1 MSVSRNKLRFWFNE
15 NRALFFNSAV
25 YYCKQKPLVS
35 NAMLAPDRLISYER
49 ARLSILFGCSLQLVW
64 VGVTMT
70 YHVQHQ
76 PIHLSAQIT
85 QLPSGLM
92 GGQVENW
99 VELGLTQ
106 IGREVR
112 FQGCILTV
120 RHLSAATRWRFWT
133 LKHCIVLSNLGRR
146 HMFVNSEK
154 TSTSGGVGPVANY
167 RAAGVICEL
176 WPIFISVK
184 AISEL
189 NKSIASVTN
198 AVPCHSLVL

>member
-1 MSVSRNKLRFWFNE
+1 MQW
-15 NRALFFNSAV
+15 
-25 YYCKQKPLVS
+25 
-35 NAMLAPDRLISYER
+35 LAPDRLISYVR
-49 ARLSILFGCSLQLVW
+49 ARLSILFGCTLQLVSCLGR
-64 VGVTMT
+64 GVTMRS
-70 YHVQHQ
+70 HVQHQ
-76 PIHLSAQIT
+76 PTHLSAQIT

-120 RHLSAATRWRFWT
+120 RHLSAATRWRFWI
-133 LKHCIVLSNLGRR
+133 LEHCIVLSNLGRR

-189 NKSIASVTN
+189 NKSIASLTN
-198 AVPCHSLVL
+198 AVPCHSLVLQKGYECQDWCSQLSEM

>member
-1 MSVSRNKLRFWFNE
+1 MLSSLIWCTACVWVTQRGAGSNCNERGVINEAPGRCLIFQNMPRSVSRNKLRFWFND

-70 YHVQHQ
+70 SHVQHQ
-76 PIHLSAQIT
+76 PTHLSAQIT

-112 FQGCILTV
+112 FQGCILTL
-120 RHLSAATRWRFWT
+120 RNLSAATRWRFWI
-133 LKHCIVLSNLGRR
+133 LEHCIVLSNLDRR
-146 HMFVNSEK
+146 H
-154 TSTSGGVGPVANY
+154 
-167 RAAGVICEL
+167 ICL
-176 WPIFISVK
+176 
-184 AISEL
+184 
-189 NKSIASVTN
+189 
-198 AVPCHSLVL
+198 